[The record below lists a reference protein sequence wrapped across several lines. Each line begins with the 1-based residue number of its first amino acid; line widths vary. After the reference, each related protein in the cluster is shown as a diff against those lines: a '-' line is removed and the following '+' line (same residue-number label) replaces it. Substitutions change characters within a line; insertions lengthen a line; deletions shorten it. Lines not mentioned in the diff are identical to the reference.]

1 MKKVKVDNAKCSFPI
16 YLCICAIICLQC
28 GIFCTKVFKFFYF
41 MRSNIWCSLS
51 RKNCKIKDEIKQS
64 ESWIPKKHYFK
75 SSPPNEC
82 FMVVLKTRLQKQS
95 TYKRSWVVLKRRRPL
110 YQILTFFFWSSQL
123 LLNKSQHHREIMHD
137 TCTSKHRR
145 LHNHPIA
152 SHFKGSLFKLG
163 SNRYI
168 EKRKNSFAPEL

>member
-1 MKKVKVDNAKCSFPI
+1 
-16 YLCICAIICLQC
+16 
-28 GIFCTKVFKFFYF
+28 
-41 MRSNIWCSLS
+41 MRSVVFQFICVSVPLSVCSVVFFVLKYLNFLFHAQYIGCSLS

-64 ESWIPKKHYFK
+64 ESWIPKRHDFK

-152 SHFKGSLFKLG
+152 SHFKGPLFKLG
-163 SNRYI
+163 TNRYI
-168 EKRKNSFAPEL
+168 EKRKNGFAPEL